1 MLIEQDL
8 EASCESD
15 KKLHVARVNDGTL
28 PASIFFF
35 FLNTRESFCRANH
48 DVRVL

>member
-15 KKLHVARVNDGTL
+15 KKLHVARVNDGDTPRL
-28 PASIFFF
+28 HFFF
-35 FLNTRESFCRANH
+35 YTRESFCRANH